1 MTANEAAIRKAY
13 QVAEEKDV
21 VGWVDSFTKD
31 GTFTD
36 QSIGVTYR
44 GPEELGRTVET
55 YATAFPDMH
64 RELYSFYVIG
74 DTVVVELALQAR
86 TRDRWS
92 CPSESFSRPERR

>member
-1 MTANEAAIRKAY
+1 MQVRLICVLYSKEYSPMTANEAAIRKAY

-21 VGWVDSFTKD
+21 DGWVNSFTKD

-64 RELYSFYVIG
+64 RELYRFYVIG
-74 DTVVVELALQAR
+74 DMVVVELALQG
-86 TRDRWS
+86 T
-92 CPSESFSRPERR
+92 